1 MPLASACFTKR
12 FRALLNEEQRTS
24 KDLYGTATVA
34 TDGAGHVMRGGGG
47 DTKKNRPK
55 LAVSLHM
62 QMPQRRPEPKSGE
75 GQRIGHARR
84 MTQ

>member
-34 TDGAGHVMRGGGG
+34 TDGAGHVMRGGHEEKTSEIGG
-47 DTKKNRPK
+47 
-55 LAVSLHM
+55 LAA
-62 QMPQRRPEPKSGE
+62 
-75 GQRIGHARR
+75 HADATTSPR
-84 MTQ
+84 T